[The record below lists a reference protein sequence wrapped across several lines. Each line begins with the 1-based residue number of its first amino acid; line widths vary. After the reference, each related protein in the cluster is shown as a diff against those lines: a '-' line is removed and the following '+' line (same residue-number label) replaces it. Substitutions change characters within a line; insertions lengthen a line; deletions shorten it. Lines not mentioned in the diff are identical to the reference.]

1 VVDQEEGGNSS
12 GILMVPVR
20 GDENGE
26 GEAIVCDHCRRGRGG
41 GGEAAPRCRGWT
53 TQRRV
58 ARRLKS
64 DDRR

>member
-1 VVDQEEGGNSS
+1 VVDQEEGGNSG

-53 TQRRV
+53 TQ
-58 ARRLKS
+58 
-64 DDRR
+64 